1 MLVQHV
7 TPRTIDETQDQLL
20 LAGSKITFSDIYNK
34 EMDIPVVKGRY
45 YRADDVDNTF
55 ILLNGVLT
63 DIGQQAFR
71 KNKQMVEL
79 QEEVSQLRTD
89 LSAAQSQ
96 LEIAQ
101 DVAPYIEEIDSLR
114 RHVIKREDDLK
125 RLAIA
130 SKQKI
135 DKQDKQIAQLEQ
147 ENDELGNLIEQLV
160 HKIHVL
166 EQKG

>member
-34 EMDIPVVKGRY
+34 EMDIPLVKGRY

-79 QEEVSQLRTD
+79 QEEVSQLRND

-96 LEIAQ
+96 LEVAQ

-160 HKIHVL
+160 HKINVL